1 MNYETELANIN
12 DIDSIIRLYSE
23 RMKWFKDNN
32 IKQWSKYLNN
42 HPKSEFEKAINNGNY
57 YIIKQNDEIVAGFEL
72 STNSKEWN
80 DDTTPAYYIY
90 KVVTK
95 VGYKNL
101 GQFIFE
107 KCKEIAKL
115 DGKKY
120 LRLDCLKSNKKLNN
134 IYKNHNFQLV
144 KCEKND
150 QYSYSLRELKID
162 E

>member
-1 MNYETELANIN
+1 MKYKTELANIN

-23 RMKWFKDNN
+23 RMKWFRDNN

-42 HPKSEFEKAINNGNY
+42 HPKSEFEKAINNGSY
-57 YIIKQNDEIVAGFEL
+57 YIVKQNDEIVAGFEL
-72 STNSKEWN
+72 STNSKDWN

-101 GQFIFE
+101 GKFIFA

-134 IYKNHNFQLV
+134 IYKSHNFQLV
-144 KCEKND
+144 KYGENNR
-150 QYSYSLRELKID
+150 YSYSLRELKID

>member
-144 KCEKND
+144 KCGKND